1 MIKMLFIVYFLS
13 HSFKHLEN
21 RESQKSSISHGT
33 FVPAELIWV
42 QFMYLLFYLKCLSR
56 NVC

>member
-21 RESQKSSISHGT
+21 RESQKSSISNGT
-33 FVPAELIWV
+33 FVAELLWV
-42 QFMYLLFYLKCLSR
+42 QFMCLLFYLKYLSR